1 MTKVKVAAG
10 DLAKAMKLAAQVVEK
25 RNAIPILS
33 NVLIEAGDD
42 CLTLTATDLDL
53 QFRQDVPAA
62 TEGKLAVTVPADKLA
77 TIASTLARDASLTLA
92 PQDGG
97 GRMVLTSG
105 RSRWVVPTLPR
116 DDFPS
121 IAAGEAVAEVAIAA
135 GDLATLIA
143 RVLPFVSTEQTR
155 YYLNG
160 PLWHGE
166 AGKIALAA
174 TDGHR
179 LMRVPLDMDWPE
191 EAPEVIFAPKA
202 CRVLAALGEESG
214 EVRLGWNAK
223 SISARIGRI
232 AIIAK
237 VIDVT
242 FPDYRRVIGIAV
254 DEPLIADPSDIIGAI
269 SRLLVAGD
277 AKTNA
282 VLIDPASEGV
292 ALSMSSSDGCA
303 TACEEVL
310 CELGQMPATA
320 FNAKYLQQ
328 ILAALGGD
336 AVEFHMAKEDV
347 PMRVVRKVD
356 DGAIATVMPMR
367 R

>member
-25 RNAIPILS
+25 RNTIPILS
-33 NVLIEAGDD
+33 NVLIECEGD
-42 CLTLTATDLDL
+42 CLTVTATDLDL
-53 QFRQDVPAA
+53 QFRQDVPAS
-62 TEGKLAVTVPADKLA
+62 TEGKLVVTVPADKLA

-92 PQDGG
+92 PQTGDP
-97 GRMVLTSG
+97 RLVLTSG

-116 DDFPS
+116 DDFPV
-121 IAAGEAVAEVAIAA
+121 IPTAAMVAQVTVAA
-135 GDLATLIA
+135 GDLAALIN
-143 RVLPFVSTEQTR
+143 RVLPFASTEPTR
-155 YYLNG
+155 HYLNG

-166 AGKIALAA
+166 AGKIALAS

-179 LMRVPLDMDWPE
+179 LMRVPLDIDWPE
-191 EAPEVIFAPKA
+191 DAPEVILAPKA

-214 EVRLGWNAK
+214 EVRLGWNDR
-223 SISARIGRI
+223 SISASIGRTT
-232 AIIAK
+232 IIAK
-237 VIDVT
+237 VIDGT

-254 DEPLIADPSDIIGAI
+254 DAPLRADPGDVSGAI

-277 AKTNA
+277 QKTNA
-282 VLIDPASEGV
+282 VLIDPADDGV
-292 ALSMSSSDGCA
+292 TLSMSSSDDCS
-303 TACEEVL
+303 TASEEVP
-310 CELGQMPATA
+310 CEVGEMPATA

-336 AVEFHMAKEDV
+336 AVEFHMADPGA
-347 PMRVVRKVD
+347 PMRLVRTVD